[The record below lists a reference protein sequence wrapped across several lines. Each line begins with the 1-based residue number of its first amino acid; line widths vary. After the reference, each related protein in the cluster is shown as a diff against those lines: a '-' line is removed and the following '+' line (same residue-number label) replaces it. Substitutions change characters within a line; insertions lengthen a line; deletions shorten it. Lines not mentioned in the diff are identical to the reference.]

1 MPEVAA
7 RLDRAAASPVSTWRR
22 REALAGDRRG
32 EGYLGLG
39 KIGRKD
45 GPPR

>member
-1 MPEVAA
+1 MAGQSGGGTA
-7 RLDRAAASPVSTWRR
+7 VSAHGGEERR
-22 REALAGDRRG
+22 RLGDKRG

-45 GPPR
+45 GPHGNS